1 MAVGWSEHKKWVR
14 GTTRPTY
21 LPLLIGERV
30 YMYTNMFFAFFATV
44 CISNGKFCIFHF
56 GDPQI
61 KKSKKR
67 KFQNALKYDLNEF
80 WYRFRVRRCPKT
92 SKEPI
97 SSNITSFWANSANV
111 WKIEFSSEL
120 TFLMILSFWALL
132 TIWPIIWPEVSKN
145 MFGGRKWPLET
156 FKSIAH
162 TVDDVFW
169 WLEQILKNDEK
180 SSFLSI
186 FLL

>member
-1 MAVGWSEHKKWVR
+1 M
-14 GTTRPTY
+14 RPTY

-30 YMYTNMFFAFFATV
+30 YMYTNMFFAFFATF

-61 KKSKKR
+61 KKSKNR

-92 SKEPI
+92 PKEPI
-97 SSNITSFWANSANV
+97 SSDITSFWAISANV
-111 WKIEFSSEL
+111 WKIEFSSKL
-120 TFLMILSFWALL
+120 TFLMILGFWALL

-145 MFGGRKWPLET
+145 MFGDIIHGMCNTFEGLERP
-156 FKSIAH
+156 FPASKHI
-162 TVDDVFW
+162 FW
-169 WLEQILKNDEK
+169 HFRQ
-180 SSFLSI
+180 
-186 FLL
+186 